1 MQKSKTQIGFLGLVE
16 KYVRKFVTI
25 YYFIRSIAI
34 KFDIFEEDF
43 KILKEI
49 YKNKKINIIDIGAS
63 DGISA
68 NFFIKNLN
76 VKYIYCFEPHFLFVK
91 KLKKLKKKYQNIKI
105 FNYGISTSNENI
117 EVYIPKIFFFGNPLY
132 LYTYTFYNLKELKKQ
147 IRLDFVNYKK
157 IIIEKTILKLKKFEL
172 IKNNIDIIKIDVN
185 GFEFE
190 IVKCLKRQIVKN
202 HPLMVIENNKEINKI
217 SKYLSKY
224 GYKKYYNNNGKLE
237 KYHNQ
242 KVLDIFFIVKK

>member
-76 VKYIYCFEPHFLFVK
+76 VKHIYCFEPHFLFIK
-91 KLKKLKKKYQNIKI
+91 KLKKLKKNIKI
-105 FNYGISTSNENI
+105 
-117 EVYIPKIFFFGNPLY
+117 
-132 LYTYTFYNLKELKKQ
+132 
-147 IRLDFVNYKK
+147 
-157 IIIEKTILKLKKFEL
+157 
-172 IKNNIDIIKIDVN
+172 
-185 GFEFE
+185 
-190 IVKCLKRQIVKN
+190 
-202 HPLMVIENNKEINKI
+202 
-217 SKYLSKY
+217 
-224 GYKKYYNNNGKLE
+224 
-237 KYHNQ
+237 
-242 KVLDIFFIVKK
+242 

>member
-76 VKYIYCFEPHFLFVK
+76 VKAYLLF
-91 KLKKLKKKYQNIKI
+91 
-105 FNYGISTSNENI
+105 
-117 EVYIPKIFFFGNPLY
+117 
-132 LYTYTFYNLKELKKQ
+132 
-147 IRLDFVNYKK
+147 
-157 IIIEKTILKLKKFEL
+157 
-172 IKNNIDIIKIDVN
+172 
-185 GFEFE
+185 
-190 IVKCLKRQIVKN
+190 
-202 HPLMVIENNKEINKI
+202 
-217 SKYLSKY
+217 
-224 GYKKYYNNNGKLE
+224 
-237 KYHNQ
+237 
-242 KVLDIFFIVKK
+242 

>member
-16 KYVRKFVTI
+16 KYIRKFVTI

-43 KILKEI
+43 KILKKIFDDKE
-49 YKNKKINIIDIGAS
+49 INIIDIGAS

-76 VKYIYCFEPHFLFVK
+76 VKNIYCFEPHFLFIE
-91 KLKKLKKKYQNIKI
+91 KLKKLKKKYQNLKI
-105 FNYGISTSNENI
+105 FNYGISTSNKNI

-132 LYTYTFYNLKELKKQ
+132 LYTYTFYNLGELKKQ
-147 IRLDFVNYKK
+147 IKLDFLNYKK
-157 IIIEKTILKLKKFEL
+157 ILIEKTILKLKKFKI
-172 IKNNIDIIKIDVN
+172 IKSNIHLIKIDVN
-185 GFEFE
+185 GYEFE
-190 IVKCLKRQIVKN
+190 IVKCLKKQIIKN
-202 HPLMVIENNKEINKI
+202 RPLMVIENNKKINKI
-217 SKYLSKY
+217 TKYLSKY

-237 KYHNQ
+237 KYNNQ
-242 KVLDIFFIVKK
+242 KVLDIFFIIKK

>member
-1 MQKSKTQIGFLGLVE
+1 MQKSKTQIGFLGFIE

-49 YKNKKINIIDIGAS
+49 YKDKKINIIDIGAS

-76 VKYIYCFEPHFLFVK
+76 IKNIYCYEPHFLFIK
-91 KLKKLKKKYQNIKI
+91 KLRKLKKKYQNIKI
-105 FNYGISTSNENI
+105 FKYGISTSNENI
-117 EVYIPKIFFFGNPLY
+117 EVYIPKVFFFGIPLY
-132 LYTYTFYNLKELKKQ
+132 LYTYTFYNLDELRKQ
-147 IRLDFVNYKK
+147 IKLDFLNHKK
-157 IIIEKTILKLKKFEL
+157 IIIEKVILKLKKFRM
-172 IKNNIDIIKIDVN
+172 INNNIHLIKIDVN
-185 GFEFE
+185 GYEFE
-190 IVKCLKRQIVKN
+190 VVKCLKKQIIKN

-224 GYKKYYNNNGKLE
+224 GYKKYYNNDGKLE
-237 KYHNQ
+237 KYYKQ
-242 KVLDIFFIVKK
+242 KVLDIFFIAKK

>member
-1 MQKSKTQIGFLGLVE
+1 MQKSKTQIGFLGFIE

-49 YKNKKINIIDIGAS
+49 YKDKKINIIDIGAS

-76 VKYIYCFEPHFLFVK
+76 IKNIYCYEPHFLFIK
-91 KLKKLKKKYQNIKI
+91 KLRKLKKKYQNIKI
-105 FNYGISTSNENI
+105 FKYGISTSNENI
-117 EVYIPKIFFFGNPLY
+117 EVYIPKVFFFGIPLY
-132 LYTYTFYNLKELKKQ
+132 LYTYTFYNLDELRKK
-147 IRLDFVNYKK
+147 INLDFLNHKK
-157 IIIEKTILKLKKFEL
+157 IIIEKIILKLKKFRM
-172 IKNNIDIIKIDVN
+172 INNNIHLIKIDVN
-185 GFEFE
+185 GYEFE
-190 IVKCLKRQIVKN
+190 VVKCLKKQIIKN

-224 GYKKYYNNNGKLE
+224 GYKKYYNNDGKLE
-237 KYHNQ
+237 KYYKQ
-242 KVLDIFFIVKK
+242 KVLDIFFIAKK

>member
-1 MQKSKTQIGFLGLVE
+1 MQKSKTQIGLLGLVE

-49 YKNKKINIIDIGAS
+49 YNGKKINIIDIGAS

-76 VKYIYCFEPHFLFVK
+76 VKHIYCFEPHLLLVK
-91 KLKKLKKKYQNIKI
+91 KLKKLKKKYQNIKV
-105 FNYGISTSNENI
+105 FDYGISTCNENI
-117 EVYIPKIFFFGNPLY
+117 EVYIPKIFFFGIPLY
-132 LYTYTFYNLKELKKQ
+132 LYTYTFYDLEELKKQ
-147 IRLDFVNYKK
+147 IKLDFLNYKK
-157 IIIEKTILKLKKFEL
+157 IIIEKSILKLKKFKF
-172 IKNNIDIIKIDVN
+172 IKDNIHLIKIDVN

-190 IVKCLKRQIVKN
+190 IVKCLERQIIKN
-202 HPLMVIENNKEINKI
+202 HPLMVIENNKKINEI

-237 KYHNQ
+237 RFKNQ
-242 KVLDIFFIVKK
+242 KVLDIFFITKK

>member
-1 MQKSKTQIGFLGLVE
+1 MQQSKTQIGFLGLIE
-16 KYVRKFVTI
+16 KYVRKIVPI

-43 KILKEI
+43 KILKKI

-76 VKYIYCFEPHFLFVK
+76 VKNIYCFEPHIFFIK
-91 KLKKLKKKYQNIKI
+91 KLEKLKKKYQNIKI
-105 FNYGISTSNENI
+105 FGYGISTSNKNI
-117 EVYIPKIFFFGNPLY
+117 KVYIPKIFFLGKPLY
-132 LYTYTFYNLKELKKQ
+132 LYSYTFYNIDELKKQ
-147 IRLDFVNYKK
+147 IKLDFLNYKK
-157 IIIEKTILKLKKFEL
+157 IIIKKTILKLKKFRV
-172 IKNNIDIIKIDVN
+172 INNKIHLIKIDVN
-185 GFEFE
+185 GYEFE
-190 IVKCLKRQIVKN
+190 IVKCLKKQIIKN
-202 HPLMVIENNKEINKI
+202 YPLMVIENNKKINEI

-237 KYHNQ
+237 KFKNQ
-242 KVLDIFFIVKK
+242 KVLDIFFITKK

>member
-1 MQKSKTQIGFLGLVE
+1 MQKSKTQIGFLGFIE

-49 YKNKKINIIDIGAS
+49 YKDKKINIIDIGAS

-76 VKYIYCFEPHFLFVK
+76 IKNIYCYEPHFLFIK
-91 KLKKLKKKYQNIKI
+91 KLRKLKKKYQNIKI
-105 FNYGISTSNENI
+105 FKYGISTSNENI
-117 EVYIPKIFFFGNPLY
+117 EVYIPKVFFFGIPLY
-132 LYTYTFYNLKELKKQ
+132 LYTYTFYNLDELRKQ
-147 IRLDFVNYKK
+147 IKLDFLNHKK
-157 IIIEKTILKLKKFEL
+157 IIIEKVILKLKKFRM
-172 IKNNIDIIKIDVN
+172 INNNIHLIKIDVN
-185 GFEFE
+185 GYEFE
-190 IVKCLKRQIVKN
+190 VVKCLKKQIIKN
-202 HPLMVIENNKEINKI
+202 HPLMVIENNKKINKI

-224 GYKKYYNNNGKLE
+224 GYKKYYNNDGKLE
-237 KYHNQ
+237 KYYKQ
-242 KVLDIFFIVKK
+242 KVLDIFFIAKK

>member
-1 MQKSKTQIGFLGLVE
+1 MELVHLM
-16 KYVRKFVTI
+16 
-25 YYFIRSIAI
+25 
-34 KFDIFEEDF
+34 
-43 KILKEI
+43 KILK
-49 YKNKKINIIDIGAS
+49 
-63 DGISA
+63 
-68 NFFIKNLN
+68 FIFQ
-76 VKYIYCFEPHFLFVK
+76 KY
-91 KLKKLKKKYQNIKI
+91 
-105 FNYGISTSNENI
+105 
-117 EVYIPKIFFFGNPLY
+117 FFFGNPLY
-132 LYTYTFYNLKELKKQ
+132 LYTYTFYDLKELKKQ

-190 IVKCLKRQIVKN
+190 IVKCLKRQIIKS

>member
-1 MQKSKTQIGFLGLVE
+1 M
-16 KYVRKFVTI
+16 
-25 YYFIRSIAI
+25 
-34 KFDIFEEDF
+34 
-43 KILKEI
+43 
-49 YKNKKINIIDIGAS
+49 
-63 DGISA
+63 
-68 NFFIKNLN
+68 
-76 VKYIYCFEPHFLFVK
+76 
-91 KLKKLKKKYQNIKI
+91 
-105 FNYGISTSNENI
+105 
-117 EVYIPKIFFFGNPLY
+117 
-132 LYTYTFYNLKELKKQ
+132 
-147 IRLDFVNYKK
+147 
-157 IIIEKTILKLKKFEL
+157 LKKFEL

-190 IVKCLKRQIVKN
+190 IVKCLKSQIVKN